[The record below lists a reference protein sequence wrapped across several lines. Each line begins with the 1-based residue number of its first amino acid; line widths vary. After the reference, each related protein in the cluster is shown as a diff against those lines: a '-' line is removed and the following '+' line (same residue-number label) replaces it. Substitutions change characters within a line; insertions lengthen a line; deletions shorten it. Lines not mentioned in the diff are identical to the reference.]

1 MERNAYIENTVASI
15 KMDFRSRGLTYT
27 DAAAMLGTTRA
38 AVAMQLSGTRPFS
51 AKSAELWA
59 RVFDYS
65 PTRLLFGTG
74 PLYADGTDVVDDKSV
89 ALFLHRNTMERLNEA
104 RTEYEQSSRRSLH
117 WDDVMQNLMDSA
129 GIP

>member
-1 MERNAYIENTVASI
+1 MYGKERIYRKHGCVHQ
-15 KMDFRSRGLTYT
+15 DGFPFSRPDVHRCGRH
-27 DAAAMLGTTRA
+27 AADHE
-38 AVAMQLSGTRPFS
+38 GTRPFS